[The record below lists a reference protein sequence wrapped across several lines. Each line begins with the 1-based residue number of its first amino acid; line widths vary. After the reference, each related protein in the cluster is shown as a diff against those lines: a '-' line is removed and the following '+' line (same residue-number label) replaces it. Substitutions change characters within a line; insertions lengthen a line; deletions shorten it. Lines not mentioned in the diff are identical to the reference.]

1 MNWRVKGVIQGV
13 LSAMPGGL
21 RMNDFLQRTLGG
33 LRNFEG
39 NVDSKVTGDWLV
51 FASYLQEL
59 GVDPAGK
66 DFLEVGTGWFPTLPV
81 CFYLAGARSCQS
93 FDLHRHLDWG
103 MTSRM
108 LPRLN
113 IHLPAIAEASG
124 QNPDAIS
131 ARYDELLRCRNLDD
145 FLRTANIRYSA
156 PADARRTGLPDGS
169 VDIAFSNS
177 VLEHVPADVIASL
190 MREIRRVL
198 RPGGLA
204 MHGANCGDHYAYFDK
219 SITMLN
225 YLTYPEDKWA
235 MWNNGLLYQNRL
247 RPCDFVRLTEAAELE
262 TVFVRAAPSPQLLET
277 LPKVKL
283 APEFSNYA
291 PEELCATS
299 IGLVSRAN

>member
-21 RMNDFLQRTLGG
+21 RMNDFLQRTMGG
-33 LRNFEG
+33 LRNFEA

-59 GVDPAGK
+59 GVDPVDK
-66 DFLEVGTGWFPTLPV
+66 DFLEIGTGWFPTLPV
-81 CFYLAGARSCQS
+81 CFYLVGARSCQS

-108 LPRLN
+108 LPRLKV
-113 IHLPAIAEASG
+113 HLPAIAEASG
-124 QNPDAIS
+124 QGVDAIS
-131 ARYDELLRCRNLDD
+131 ARYDELLRCRTLDD
-145 FLRTANIRYSA
+145 FLRTAKIRYSA
-156 PADARRTGLPDGS
+156 PADARQTGLPEGS

-177 VLEHVPADVIASL
+177 VLEHVPADVIAGL
-190 MREIRRVL
+190 MHEIRRVL

-235 MWNNGLLYQNRL
+235 MWNNGLLFQNRL

-283 APEFSNYA
+283 APEFSDYA

-299 IGLVSRAN
+299 VGLVSRAN